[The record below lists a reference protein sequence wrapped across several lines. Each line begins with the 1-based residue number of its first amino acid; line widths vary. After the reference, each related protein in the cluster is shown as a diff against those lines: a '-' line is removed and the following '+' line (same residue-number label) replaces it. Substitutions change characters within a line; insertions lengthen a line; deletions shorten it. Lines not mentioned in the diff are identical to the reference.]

1 MRRSPQIEGMPP
13 TALERQIA
21 TRVAR
26 FDWARIAREV
36 DAEGWSR
43 LGALLSAAECHSL
56 VQAYDEA
63 RFRSTVDMAQHR
75 FGRGQYR
82 YFATPLP
89 PLVAA
94 LRRAAY
100 AQLAPIANRWME
112 ALGGN
117 AYPPTLAAYL
127 ARCHAAG
134 QERPTPLLL
143 RYRAGDY
150 NCLHQDL
157 YGEHAFPLQ
166 VVIPLSEPGR
176 DHEGGELIFTE
187 QRPRSQSR
195 ATAVAP
201 AAGEA

>member
-1 MRRSPQIEGMPP
+1 MSP

-26 FDWARIAREV
+26 FDWLRIAREV

-43 LGALLSAAECHSL
+43 LGALLSPAECRSL

-75 FGRGQYR
+75 FGRGEYR

-94 LRRAAY
+94 LRSAAY

-134 QERPTPLLL
+134 QQRPTPLLL
-143 RYRAGDY
+143 RYGAIPHMWRWGLDFVANCTPARFRAIM
-150 NCLHQDL
+150 
-157 YGEHAFPLQ
+157 E
-166 VVIPLSEPGR
+166 VR
-176 DHEGGELIFTE
+176 
-187 QRPRSQSR
+187 RR
-195 ATAVAP
+195 ACNWKA
-201 AAGEA
+201 